1 MNRIDSKLEVQE
13 SMKNTTIANFT
24 RDFIEIIQTKLQTII
39 LSLTNN
45 SDVDKVELELVKL
58 EGNIRKLLEKNTRLN
73 KFTTENIETKL

>member
-1 MNRIDSKLEVQE
+1 
-13 SMKNTTIANFT
+13 MKNTTIANFT

-58 EGNIRKLLEKNTRLN
+58 EGNIRKLLDKKNPSEQIYNRKYRN
-73 KFTTENIETKL
+73 